1 MGKDEILEVGMRRY
15 GKRDEAGDTG
25 PLNSYQ
31 SSLSVEEVFSP
42 PGEASFL
49 PPPEGMNH
57 ALPDETV
64 MTSP

>member
-1 MGKDEILEVGMRRY
+1 MGKDEILEVEMRRD

-31 SSLSVEEVFSP
+31 SSLPMEEVFPP

-49 PPPEGMNH
+49 PPSEVH
-57 ALPDETV
+57 
-64 MTSP
+64 